1 VGALAYVDPASNWL
15 VAIIELSD
23 AIIFWL
29 IIILGTVIW
38 FMVSTLAIASSQSG
52 HATGHF
58 SHLAHGNPVE
68 LIWTVTP
75 ALILWAIYHLGYSS
89 YIFQAALIGARL
101 YRVVITWRSLFDSVH
116 AGASP
121 IAISA
126 LVLVLGCR

>member
-75 ALILWAIYHLGYSS
+75 ALILWAIGLPSLRLLYLMDEILDPEMTVKIMGSQWFWSYELGS
-89 YIFQAALIGARL
+89 AA
-101 YRVVITWRSLFDSVH
+101 FDSLLV
-116 AGASP
+116 
-121 IAISA
+121 A
-126 LVLVLGCR
+126 LPDLP